1 MTDNSSS
8 LNETGPRPRQF
19 WEVVVWL
26 LVGLTLGF
34 VTGGL
39 IGGILG
45 GFIGNTFFQSAE
57 AGGGLIG
64 GVKEGFL
71 WLGGLGAI
79 TGAALCATRRFNPQ
93 TLRKLKR
100 FYGIKRGY
108 WSLLILV
115 GAFSISLL
123 GQFFVNDRALLVVHE
138 DQVHFPALPFAAS
151 NTGKDFGLDKDAA
164 GQEYSYEV
172 NYRELQVHFERQ
184 GQGVVIMPL
193 VPYSPEETR
202 RIDDDKKHP
211 SPPNSESRHFLG
223 TDPIGQDIFAR
234 LFYGFRITLIFALMF
249 TLVVYLIGVVIGCL
263 MGYYGSWVDLIGQ
276 RAVEVWQ
283 NIPFLYMVIIAVAA
297 ISDLPFK
304 LPAWFNILVLLVI
317 MVLFSWT
324 SMTYYMRTSVLREKS
339 RDYVAAAQ
347 MLGASTPRI
356 IFNHLLP
363 NTIST
368 MVTFMPFTVATA
380 IISITALDYLGFG
393 LPSGTPSWGRML
405 KQGVANLHAPWIVL
419 SAFAAMV
426 TVLTLVTFIGEAVR
440 EAFDPKKFTTYE

>member
-1 MTDNSSS
+1 MSETTSSS
-8 LNETGPRPRQF
+8 AESATPPRRW
-19 WEVVVWL
+19 WEVAVWL
-26 LVGLTLGF
+26 LVGLAVGF
-34 VTGGL
+34 V
-39 IGGILG
+39 
-45 GFIGNTFFQSAE
+45 
-57 AGGGLIG
+57 GGGLIG
-64 GVKEGFL
+64 GLGGGFVGNAFLKSAEAGAGFIEGVKNGFL
-71 WLGGLGAI
+71 YIGVLGAL
-79 TGAALCATRRFNPQ
+79 GAAAWCATKRFNPQ

-100 FYGIKRGY
+100 FHGIKRGY
-108 WSLLILV
+108 WSLLILI
-115 GAFSISLL
+115 GAFAISLV
-123 GQFFVNDRALLVVHE
+123 GQLFVNNRALVVVHE
-138 DQVHFPALPFAAS
+138 GAVHFPAMPFAATH
-151 NTGKDFGLDKDAA
+151 TGKYFGMETDAD

-172 NYRELQVHFERQ
+172 NYRELKAHFKKQ
-184 GQGVVIMPL
+184 GKGTVIMPL
-193 VPYSPEETR
+193 VPYSAAETR
-202 RIDDDKKHP
+202 KIGDDTKHP
-211 SPPNSESRHFLG
+211 SPPDFESRHFLG

-234 LFYGFRITLIFALMF
+234 LFYGFRITLVFALMF

-263 MGYYGSWVDLIGQ
+263 MGYYGNWVDLVGQ

-304 LPAWFNILVLLVI
+304 LPAWFKILVLLII

-324 SMTYYMRTSVLREKS
+324 SMTYYMRTSIFREKT

-356 IFNHLLP
+356 IINHLLP

-393 LPSGTPSWGRML
+393 LPSGTPSWGNML
-405 KQGVANLHAPWIVL
+405 KQGVSNLYAPWIVL

>member
-1 MTDNSSS
+1 M
-8 LNETGPRPRQF
+8 Q
-19 WEVVVWL
+19 
-26 LVGLTLGF
+26 
-34 VTGGL
+34 
-39 IGGILG
+39 
-45 GFIGNTFFQSAE
+45 
-57 AGGGLIG
+57 
-64 GVKEGFL
+64 
-71 WLGGLGAI
+71 
-79 TGAALCATRRFNPQ
+79 FNPQ

-108 WSLLILV
+108 WSLVLLV

-123 GQFFVNDRALLVVHE
+123 GQFFVNNRALLVVHE
-138 DQVHFPALPFAAS
+138 GRTFFPALPFAGS
-151 NTGKDFGLDKDAA
+151 QTGMDFGMETDAE

-172 NYRELQVHFERQ
+172 NYRELKAHFQ
-184 GQGVVIMPL
+184 TTGNGTVLMPF
-193 VPYSPEETR
+193 VPYSAEETR
-202 RIDDDKKHP
+202 RIGDGTQHP
-211 SPPNSESRHFLG
+211 SPPNFKARHFLG

-263 MGYYGSWVDLIGQ
+263 MGYYGSWVDLLGQ

-297 ISDLPFK
+297 LSDLPFK
-304 LPAWFNILVLLVI
+304 LPAWFKILILLII

-324 SMTYYMRTSVLREKS
+324 SMTYYMRTSILREKS

-368 MVTFMPFTVATA
+368 MVTFIPFTVATA

-393 LPSGTPSWGRML
+393 LPPGTPSWGRML
-405 KQGVANLHAPWIVL
+405 QQGVANLHAPWIVL

>member
-1 MTDNSSS
+1 MIEDNASTS
-8 LNETGPRPRQF
+8 PPARPI
-19 WEVVVWL
+19 WEVVVWV
-26 LVGLTLGF
+26 LVGLMVGF
-34 VTGGL
+34 AVGGL
-39 IGGILG
+39 LG
-45 GFIGNTFFQSAE
+45 GLLGGLYGQFFLTSAE
-57 AGGGLIG
+57 VGAGFINGVKQGFLYVGAAGALLGGGL
-64 GVKEGFL
+64 
-71 WLGGLGAI
+71 
-79 TGAALCATRRFNPQ
+79 CATLRFNPQ

-108 WSLLILV
+108 WSLILLA

-123 GQFFVNDRALLVVHE
+123 GQFFVNNRALVVVHE
-138 DQVHFPALPFAAS
+138 GQTYFPALPFAAS
-151 NTGKDFGLDKDAA
+151 HTGVDFGMETDTE

-172 NYRELQVHFERQ
+172 NYRELKAHFQ
-184 GQGVVIMPL
+184 SAGKGTVVMPL

-202 RIDDDKKHP
+202 RIGDGTQHP
-211 SPPNSESRHFLG
+211 SPPNFEARHFLG

-263 MGYYGSWVDLIGQ
+263 MGYYGSWVDLLGQ

-304 LPAWFNILVLLVI
+304 LPAWFKILVLLII

-324 SMTYYMRTSVLREKS
+324 SMTYYMRTSILREKS

-368 MVTFMPFTVATA
+368 IVTFMPFTVATA

-405 KQGVANLHAPWIVL
+405 QQGVANLHAPWIVL
-419 SAFAAMV
+419 SAFTAMV
-426 TVLTLVTFIGEAVR
+426 MVLTLVTFIGEAVR